1 MDAATIER
9 WIKNLGRPYDV
20 LIAEGVIPNMPLQ
33 ELYKGRDWIDI
44 EPADGLELSFR
55 AETKRFERLFI
66 TLLKSTP
73 STVEFK
79 GELPKP
85 FTPAMS
91 QAQVRAN
98 FGEPMES
105 QGPTKL
111 PLNTV
116 VGGFDAYLLDP
127 ATHPQT
133 KVVFQYTAALMVD
146 TMVFALNDTGHD

>member
-9 WIKNLGRPYDV
+9 WIKNLGQPYDA

-44 EPADGLELSFR
+44 EPADGLELSFW

-66 TLLKSTP
+66 TLLKTTP
-73 STVEFK
+73 STVAYK

-85 FTPAMS
+85 FAPVMS
-91 QAQVRAN
+91 QAEVRAN

-111 PLNTV
+111 PLNTMT
-116 VGGFDAYLLDP
+116 GGWDAYRLDP
-127 ATHPQT
+127 ATHPKM

-146 TMVFALNDTGHD
+146 TLVFSLIDRGHD